1 MNQEWLNRIITRTTE
16 ELAQT
21 LRDKGLE
28 YADAD
33 GDRLDNFKALA
44 LLQHTTPERALLGLV
59 GKHIVALFDFARRD
73 AQGDDPEIPN
83 EQWEEKTGDIIAYMV
98 LLRAIRTERR
108 EPKI

>member
-28 YADAD
+28 YAGAD

-59 GKHIVALFDFARRD
+59 GKHIVALFDFARREETGQLTAM
-73 AQGDDPEIPN
+73 AQW
-83 EQWEEKTGDIIAYMV
+83 QEKTGDIIAYMV
-98 LLRAIRTERR
+98 LLRALLAERND
-108 EPKI
+108 